1 MAQVLKDPCFVT
13 HGSNR
18 KDYKVHSHIVTDKKV
33 VQGLNDTCFVTHGS
47 NWKRFKQEKATSS
60 IATL

>member
-13 HGSNR
+13 HGSNS
-18 KDYKVHSHIVTDKKV
+18 YIVTDKKV
-33 VQGLNDTCFVTHGS
+33 VQGLNDPCFVTHGL
-47 NWKRFKQEKATSS
+47 NWKRFKQEKASSS